1 MKNIFE
7 GQVLNALPI
16 AGGIVFAYVEKITAN
31 HLTNA
36 TKKFNEL
43 KKK

>member
-16 AGGIVFAYVEKITAN
+16 AGGIVFAYVEKITKIIN
-31 HLTNA
+31 VKLHINT
-36 TKKFNEL
+36 
-43 KKK
+43 